1 MGSSGG
7 RVKVLN
13 HQPRGAL
20 GEAAARV
27 SLLLLRSGAGVLAAL
42 LLLAA
47 SQAEARGQR
56 SYGHARH
63 ASPGPS
69 FALVSESIV
78 IDVETG
84 RVLSAMNADAIT
96 YPASLTKMMTLYL
109 VFEALNAGRLRPD
122 QYLPV
127 SYEAASRSPTKLGLR
142 PGDAIA
148 GQELIL
154 GARHRA
160 RKESP

>member
-1 MGSSGG
+1 VLPISAAAIVDKDRAFFLICRATTAGYRGVLQSMGSLGD

-27 SLLLLRSGAGVLAAL
+27 SLLLLRSSVGILAAL

-56 SYGHARH
+56 SHGHARH

-84 RVLSAMNADAIT
+84 RVLSAMNAMRLPI
-96 YPASLTKMMTLYL
+96 
-109 VFEALNAGRLRPD
+109 RLR
-122 QYLPV
+122 
-127 SYEAASRSPTKLGLR
+127 SPK
-142 PGDAIA
+142 
-148 GQELIL
+148 
-154 GARHRA
+154 
-160 RKESP
+160 